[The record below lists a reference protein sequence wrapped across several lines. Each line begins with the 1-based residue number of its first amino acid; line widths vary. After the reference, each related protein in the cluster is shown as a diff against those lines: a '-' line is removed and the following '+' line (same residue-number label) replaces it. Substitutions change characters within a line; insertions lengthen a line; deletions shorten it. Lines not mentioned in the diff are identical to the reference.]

1 MNKDHWLL
9 SRPIAH
15 RGLHNEEIPE
25 NSIAS
30 FSLAIEAGY
39 PIETDVRIIDDGT
52 VVVFHDD
59 KLARMTGK
67 DGYCS
72 NLTKNDLDEI
82 RLGKSDE
89 KIPSF
94 EAFLQFVN
102 GRVPLLIEIKND
114 NKVGILE
121 NKVLQLLRSYNGE
134 FAVQSFNP
142 YSLEHFK
149 QNEPGILRGQLSC
162 VFDKKDVGFIR
173 RWLLSRLKLNKVS
186 CPDFISYGFWGLPS
200 KYVSKT
206 ELPVLAWTIRSQTDS
221 DKVAD
226 YCDNIIFEGFVP
238 QKKENVNP

>member
-102 GRVPLLIEIKND
+102 GRVPC
-114 NKVGILE
+114 
-121 NKVLQLLRSYNGE
+121 LQDLKFRTVNI
-134 FAVQSFNP
+134 
-142 YSLEHFK
+142 SL
-149 QNEPGILRGQLSC
+149 QI
-162 VFDKKDVGFIR
+162 
-173 RWLLSRLKLNKVS
+173 
-186 CPDFISYGFWGLPS
+186 
-200 KYVSKT
+200 
-206 ELPVLAWTIRSQTDS
+206 
-221 DKVAD
+221 
-226 YCDNIIFEGFVP
+226 
-238 QKKENVNP
+238 

>member
-186 CPDFISYGFWGLPS
+186 CPDFISYGFWGLPN

-238 QKKENVNP
+238 KKKENVNP